1 MHPDAVPFSAK
12 DNEMQVSPAV
22 PATKV
27 NWNVDPALWVD
38 EHGDYL
44 FRFAL
49 ARVRDASVAEDVV
62 QEGLLAALQS
72 MPSYSGKASE
82 RTWLTSIVRHKVL
95 DHFRRTSRQ
104 VQFTDEDLDIGE
116 SEKFFDRPDEWNGHW
131 AVALR
136 PVYPDSSPED
146 VVERSDFWKV
156 LNGCLGALPERVASV
171 FALREMDGLST
182 EEVCELLSLSSSNFW
197 VIMHRARMQLRRC
210 VEIKWFKR
218 A

>member
-1 MHPDAVPFSAK
+1 MHPDAVPFSPK
-12 DNEMQVSPAV
+12 DKMQASTAV

-27 NWNVDPALWVD
+27 DWNIDPAVWVD

-44 FRFAL
+44 YRFAL
-49 ARVRDASVAEDVV
+49 ARVRDASLAEDLV

-72 MPSYSGKASE
+72 MSSYSGKASE
-82 RTWLTSIVRHKVL
+82 RTWLTSIVRHKIL
-95 DHFRRTSRQ
+95 DHFRRSSRQ
-104 VQFTDEDLDIGE
+104 VQITEADLDLSE
-116 SEKFFDRPDEWNGHW
+116 SERFFERPDKWDGHW

-136 PVYPDSSPED
+136 PVDPEASPED
-146 VVERSDFWKV
+146 VVERSDLWKV
-156 LNGCLGALPERVASV
+156 LNGCLGALPDKLASV
-171 FALREMDGLST
+171 FALREMDGLTT

-210 VEIKWFKR
+210 VEIKWIKR

>member
-1 MHPDAVPFSAK
+1 MHPDAVPFSPK
-12 DNEMQVSPAV
+12 DKMQASTAV

-27 NWNVDPALWVD
+27 DWNIDPAVWVD

-44 FRFAL
+44 YRFAL
-49 ARVRDASVAEDVV
+49 SRVRDASLAEDLV
-62 QEGLLAALQS
+62 QEGLLSALQS
-72 MPSYSGKASE
+72 MSSYSGKASE
-82 RTWLTSIVRHKVL
+82 RTWLTSIVRHKIL
-95 DHFRRTSRQ
+95 DHFRRSSRQ
-104 VQFTDEDLDIGE
+104 MRFTEADLDLSE
-116 SEKFFDRPDEWNGHW
+116 SERFFERPDKWDGHW

-136 PVYPDSSPED
+136 PVDPETSPED
-146 VVERSDFWKV
+146 VVERSDLWKV
-156 LNGCLGALPERVASV
+156 LNGCLGALPDKLASV
-171 FALREMDGLST
+171 FALREMDGLTT